1 MDKTYMNGLRR
12 EAVCWIGGMN
22 AGQLVVRGSRL
33 PVIRRIWPTCRLIVR
48 DSLQP
53 VVIWK
58 LTRCRQLILGKCLES
73 VISRVYRA
81 GSRDRLPACTGQQS
95 KLLLLL
101 IKSMIK
107 IT

>member
-33 PVIRRIWPTCRLIVR
+33 PVIWRIRPTCRLIVR

-58 LTRCRQLILGKCLES
+58 LTRRRQLILGKCLES
-73 VISRVYRA
+73 VIAVV
-81 GSRDRLPACTGQQS
+81 LLACS
-95 KLLLLL
+95 KFPLT
-101 IKSMIK
+101 ICIY
-107 IT
+107 IG